1 MRFFFIPLVLCF
13 CLPAYSDEQNI
24 FLKIDAAVNPASASV
39 GSNIEYTVNIAGD
52 DLNGVETELPE
63 KRELYL
69 EDASKEVPVYII
81 NSAAKDSSQ
90 GLIAIKITISFYRPG
105 TWALPEIKIY
115 GSDKIRVGYNV
126 PNIDIM
132 AVNEQGEFVEL
143 EEPLD
148 MGVNYRKFFL
158 IFAALTALG
167 LFAFWLLRRLRK
179 QKAKIVPPED
189 PFDLFTRELDAI
201 GGNKLIY
208 EGKIDE
214 YAFGI
219 SIIFRRF
226 LSRRFGFDAAEM
238 TTGEIRGSLS
248 KALRSREHA
257 ALLDDIIKQF
267 DLWDL
272 SKFAEFTPDESV
284 MLQSHDDVI
293 RTALRLARGWDDG
306 TVSV

>member
-1 MRFFFIPLVLCF
+1 MRFFLISLVLCF
-13 CLPAYSDEQNI
+13 YLPAYSDEQNV
-24 FLKIDAAVNPASASV
+24 FLKIDAAVNPTSASV
-39 GSNIEYTVNIAGD
+39 GANVEYTVNVAGD
-52 DLNGVETELPE
+52 DLNGVKTELPE

-90 GLIAIKITISFYRPG
+90 GLIAIKMNISFFHPG
-105 TWALPEIKIY
+105 TWTLPEIKIY
-115 GSDKIRVGYNV
+115 GADKIRVGYNV
-126 PNIDIM
+126 PSIDIV

-143 EEPLD
+143 EEPFD
-148 MGVNYRKFFL
+148 MGVNYRRLFL
-158 IFAALTALG
+158 IFVAVAALC
-167 LFAFWLLRRLRK
+167 LFVFWLWRRLK
-179 QKAKIVPPED
+179 KPKPEVVLPVN
-189 PFDLFTRELDAI
+189 PFDLFTHELNDL
-201 GGNKLIY
+201 GGNRLIY

-219 SIIFRRF
+219 SIIFRHF
-226 LSRRFGFDAAEM
+226 LSHRFGFDAAEM

-257 ALLDDIIKQF
+257 TLLDEVIKQF

-284 MLQSHDDVI
+284 MLRSYDDI
-293 RTALRLARGWDDG
+293 IKTAKKLARGWNDG
-306 TVSV
+306 AV